1 MDPGPPR
8 RLQRRNVEVF
18 DSNGAVIAG
27 TFTDGTL
34 CFCSVDSAVRILAVR
49 HSPVGRVLPIHNR
62 IHRDY
67 DDSLDDFPV

>member
-1 MDPGPPR
+1 MDPRPP

-27 TFTDGTL
+27 TFFPSINFV
-34 CFCSVDSAVRILAVR
+34 CRVDIAVRILAVR
-49 HSPVGRVLPIHNR
+49 HSPVGRVLQIHNR

-67 DDSLDDFPV
+67 DSLDNFPI